1 MPISHNRMFNPL
13 ERGGTFR
20 LRGWTLAELMMA
32 LALMSVLASL
42 AIPSYLQQQR
52 TARRS
57 DGQAALVQVQVDQV
71 RWRSSHDRHADT
83 LLALGW
89 TTDRSG
95 QGHYQISLIEVDT
108 ASYTALAT
116 ATGGQAQD
124 HNCTPLRL
132 TWSGSA
138 NVVFSAGEHLD
149 SDPHRCW
156 RR

>member
-1 MPISHNRMFNPL
+1 MPISHNHPFSAL
-13 ERGGTFR
+13 ASGRGMQ
-20 LRGWTLAELMMA
+20 LRGWTLAELMIA
-32 LALMSVLASL
+32 LALMSVLATL
-42 AIPSYLQQQR
+42 AMPSYLQQQR

-57 DGQAALVQVQVDQV
+57 DGQAALVQVQVDQA
-71 RWRSSHDRHADT
+71 RWRSSHDQHADT

-89 TTDRSG
+89 PSDRSG
-95 QGHYQISLIEVDT
+95 QGHYQITLVEVDG
-108 ASYTALAT
+108 AGYTALAT

-138 NVVFSAGEHLD
+138 NVVLSAGDHLD